1 MGPDLTAIGTTLS
14 TERIIEELLWPARQI
29 KEGYSVVAVVTD
41 SGNLF
46 SHASIAAR
54 EFGIPAV
61 VGCTGATRRFTTG
74 QQLTV
79 DGSKG
84 TVTTLG

>member
-1 MGPDLTAIGTTLS
+1 VLIAPATT
-14 TERIIEELLWPARQI
+14 PAWTPLFARA
-29 KEGYSVVAVVTD
+29 SAVVTD
-41 SGNLF
+41 AGNVF

-61 VGCTGATRRFTTG
+61 VGCTGATRLVADG
-74 QQLTV
+74 QRLTV

-84 TVTTLG
+84 TVTAAG